1 MKSYLSFF
9 LAIQLILSNVGF
21 VYEAQ
26 AATREFDP
34 AKDCPNGSCVKG
46 LTSLFEA
53 KLQAARKDRCLPP
66 ENHKNH
72 KDWYQSHSLSE
83 KCLKDISELEELN
96 KKLEA
101 ISTYLAQEPECED
114 CVQNK
119 SALSSVMKGEIGPFL
134 KVAQAPLC
142 TETAKKE
149 VWKKCDEDAAC
160 VFVSSA
166 TTFIPSTFVNKL
178 IPSSL
183 GKDGCD
189 GSKDSCLKQM
199 AMGFTKAV
207 FSFFEGMFELLKMAG
222 KGIKNSA
229 TDLWEYLEGAEKQ
242 SSTAQLSAAVASE
255 EEGFF
260 RQLVNDFPG
269 TMSKVWT
276 GLLAAIKH
284 WMTNSVFCQQW
295 SGQPQFS
302 QCLRPAEGLGCTSCK
317 AMITGVCSLT
327 GTIVSE
333 VIPAFLTGGLFTIAK
348 HGAGAAAQLAKSVRI
363 STESLN
369 KIKQAPIASIA
380 NKSLTSV
387 KNSKALLTSSA
398 AAKAALSAM
407 GPAMRALNATLN
419 SLKEAIKSSGAYLMK
434 SPAGVVLIVG
444 TKVAKVSGKVLILP
458 LDNALLRNS
467 FSLGEKTFAKLFKES
482 EKSAKLMR
490 NGVIATETTR
500 GANAVDEALLKLE
513 LDPTAANRLS
523 YINAVQKN
531 RTEIV
536 ENALKS
542 EVGLSFK
549 KLQEDFYPELD
560 YGKFSQVV
568 KSEKVEL
575 AERELFSSIGKMSD
589 GPHKDELLR
598 SYEAHLSSSARKSAL
613 KDKITF
619 SREEVLT
626 NAALSDAERL
636 EKGMKLI
643 GADRRGLSVEEMDKF
658 KKALLEA
665 HAVGEGGVFRYSYSD
680 LREKLAL
687 LKKAGLSEKEAEL
700 LIRSGLAGKL
710 RPEDSYS
717 TLKKIYIA
725 DVPSKTVS
733 SMASSK
739 AYQEIFTEVES
750 ARRPSVA
757 RALKVLEQDGTSS
770 VAAAA
775 IYQRHRP
782 YFNKVQSSSAK
793 DSDAEALLAEFIR
806 KEKKAGKSDSDIDK
820 KLNEAF
826 GACK

>member
-1 MKSYLSFF
+1 MKSYLSFI
-9 LAIQLILSNVGF
+9 LAFVLLLSNISF
-21 VYEAQ
+21 VYEAH
-26 AATREFDP
+26 AAANGFDP
-34 AKDCPNGSCVKG
+34 AKDCPNGSCVRG

-53 KLQAARKDRCLPP
+53 KIKSARKDRCLPP
-66 ENHKNH
+66 ENHKNQ

-83 KCLKDISELEELN
+83 KCLKDLSELEELSN
-96 KKLEA
+96 KLEA
-101 ISTYLAQEPECED
+101 FSNYLAQEPECQD

-119 SALSSVMKGEIGPFL
+119 SALSSMMKGEIGPFL
-134 KVAQAPLC
+134 KVAKAPLC

-160 VFVSSA
+160 VFVSTA

-199 AMGFTKAV
+199 ATGFTKAV

-229 TDLWEYLEGAEKQ
+229 TNLWEYLEGAEKQ

-284 WMTNSVFCQQW
+284 WMTNSVFCQEW

-317 AMITGVCSLT
+317 AMITGVCSLS

-348 HGAGAAAQLAKSVRI
+348 HGAGAAAKLAKSVRI
-363 STESLN
+363 SSESLN

-380 NKSLTSV
+380 NKSISSV

-398 AAKAALSAM
+398 AAKSTLSAM
-407 GPAMRALNATLN
+407 GPAMRALNASLN

-434 SPAGVVLIVG
+434 SPAGMVLIVG
-444 TKVAKVSGKVLILP
+444 TKVAKTAGKVILLP
-458 LDNALLRNS
+458 LDNALLRGS
-467 FSLGEKTFAKLFKES
+467 FSLGEKSFAKIFKES
-482 EKSAKLMR
+482 EKSAKLMKD
-490 NGVIATETTR
+490 GVIAVEASR
-500 GANAVDEALLKLE
+500 GASAADEALLKME
-513 LDPTAANRLS
+513 LDSSITNKAA

-531 RTEIV
+531 RAALV
-536 ENALKS
+536 DGALKN
-542 EVGLSFK
+542 EAGLSFK
-549 KLQEDFYPELD
+549 KLQENYYPELD
-560 YGKFSQVV
+560 YGKFSQIV

-575 AERELFSSIGKMSD
+575 AERELFSVIGKMPD
-589 GPHKDELLR
+589 GPHKDQLLH
-598 SYEAHLSSSARKSAL
+598 SFEAHLSSTARKSAL

-619 SREEVLT
+619 SREEVLA
-626 NAALSDAERL
+626 NAELSDADRL
-636 EKGMKLI
+636 QKGMKLI
-643 GADRRGLSVEEMDKF
+643 GAEARGLSTEEMDKL
-658 KKALLEA
+658 KKALQEA
-665 HAVGEGGVFRYSYSD
+665 HEVGEGGVFRYSYSD
-680 LREKLAL
+680 LREKLSI
-687 LKKAGLSEKEAEL
+687 LKKGGFTEKEAEL
-700 LIRSGLAGKL
+700 LLRSGLAGKL
-710 RPEDSYS
+710 SPEDSYS
-717 TLKKIYIA
+717 SLKKIHIA
-725 DVPSKTVS
+725 EVPAETARG
-733 SMASSK
+733 MITSK
-739 AYQEIFTEVES
+739 AYQEIFQEVET

-757 RALKVLEQDGTSS
+757 RALQVLEQDGASP
-770 VAAAA
+770 VKAAA

-782 YFNKVQSSSAK
+782 YFNKVQSNSAK
-793 DSDAEALLAEFIR
+793 NSDAEALLAEFIR
-806 KEKKAGKSDSDIDK
+806 KEKKAGKSDAEIDK

>member
-1 MKSYLSFF
+1 MKSYLSFI
-9 LAIQLILSNVGF
+9 LALVLLLSNISFAYEAHAAVVGF
-21 VYEAQ
+21 N
-26 AATREFDP
+26 P
-34 AKDCPNGSCVKG
+34 AKDCPNGSCVRG
-46 LTSLFEA
+46 LTSLLEA
-53 KLQAARKDRCLPP
+53 KIKSARQDRCLPP
-66 ENHKNH
+66 ENHKNQ

-83 KCLKDISELEELN
+83 KCLKDISELKELN

-101 ISTYLAQEPECED
+101 ISNYLAQKPECQD
-114 CVQNK
+114 CLQNK
-119 SALSSVMKGEIGPFL
+119 SALSSMMKGEISPFL
-134 KVAQAPLC
+134 KVAEAPLC

-160 VFVSSA
+160 VFVSTA

-199 AMGFTKAV
+199 AMGFSKAV

-222 KGIKNSA
+222 KGIKSTA

-284 WMTNSVFCQQW
+284 WMTNSVFCQEW

-348 HGAGAAAQLAKSVRI
+348 HGAGAAAKLAKSVRI

-380 NKSLTSV
+380 NKSLSSV

-398 AAKAALSAM
+398 AAKATLSSM
-407 GPAMRALNATLN
+407 GPLMRALNASLN
-419 SLKEAIKSSGAYLMK
+419 SLRDAIKSSGAYLMK
-434 SPAGVVLIVG
+434 SPAGIVLIAG
-444 TKVAKVSGKVLILP
+444 AKVAKVSGKVLILP

-467 FSLGEKTFAKLFKES
+467 FSLGEKTFSKLFKES

-500 GANAVDEALLKLE
+500 GANAVDDALLKLE
-513 LDPTAANRLS
+513 LDPSATNKMA

-531 RTEIV
+531 RSELV

-542 EVGLSFK
+542 KESLSFK
-549 KLQEDFYPELD
+549 NLQEDYYPELD
-560 YGKFSQVV
+560 YGEFSQIV
-568 KSEKVEL
+568 KSDKVEL
-575 AERELFSSIGKMSD
+575 AERELFSMIGKMSD
-589 GPHKDELLR
+589 GPQKDQLLH
-598 SYEAHLSSSARKSAL
+598 SFETHLSSAARKSAL

-619 SREEVLT
+619 NREEVLS
-626 NAALSDAERL
+626 NAGLSDAERL

-643 GADRRGLSVEEMDKF
+643 GANDRGLSTERMDKL
-658 KKALLEA
+658 KRALLEA
-665 HAVGEGGVFRYSYSD
+665 HEVGEGGVFRYSYSE
-680 LREKLAL
+680 LREKLTL
-687 LKKAGLSEKEAEL
+687 LKKAGLTEKEAEL
-700 LIRSGLAGKL
+700 LIRSGLAGKV

-725 DVPSKTVS
+725 EVPTETVRA
-733 SMASSK
+733 MASSK
-739 AYQEIFTEVES
+739 AYQEIFKEVES
-750 ARRPSVA
+750 ARMPSLA

-770 VAAAA
+770 VAASA
-775 IYQRHRP
+775 IYQRHRA
-782 YFNKVQSSSAK
+782 YFNKVQSNSAK
-793 DSDAEALLAEFIR
+793 NSDAEALLAEFIR
-806 KEKKAGKSDSDIDK
+806 KEKRAGKSDTEIDK